1 MSELLASDKTILIAS
16 SSIDETAW
24 MPVAKNLG
32 ERGYDVVTYE
42 ADKVADG
49 RVSLDIRVDRETG
62 MTVRYDDS
70 LLRLGGIAS
79 AWYRRPTMFAG
90 EQADKARQ
98 LSLDTERKMIQ
109 YSLWDTV
116 PEQAWLSAPE
126 RILHAEHKLIQLV
139 LAREV
144 GFDIPDTTV
153 VANTWKPITESL
165 PAEIIFKPSY
175 GMLYGDNELK
185 MIYTAPFAN
194 DISKL
199 PTDGIPFPGFWQP
212 YLAKAKEW
220 RITVVGD
227 QAFDAAIY
235 TDDRAK
241 DDWRKHQL
249 ETNVQFKAETFPDD
263 QKEKCFKYLGELGL
277 RFGTFDFIE
286 DEDGK
291 ITFLECNANGQY
303 GWLEDDLGLPIS
315 AAIADELAKI
325 AQART

>member
-1 MSELLASDKTILIAS
+1 MSELPHTTDKTILIAS
-16 SSIDETAW
+16 SSIDGTVW

-49 RVSLDIRVDRETG
+49 RIALDIAVDRTG
-62 MTVRYDDS
+62 MNVSYNGKP
-70 LLRLGGIAS
+70 LRLNAVSS

-98 LSLDTERKMIQ
+98 LSLDSERKMIQ

-126 RILHAEHKLIQLV
+126 RILHAEHKLTQLV
-139 LAREV
+139 MAREV

-153 VANTWKPITESL
+153 VSNNWNSIIESL
-165 PAEIIFKPSY
+165 PTKIVFKPSY

-185 MIYTAPFAN
+185 MIYTAPFDN
-194 DISKL
+194 DPSAL
-199 PTDGIPFPGFWQP
+199 PLESVPFPGFWQP
-212 YLAKAKEW
+212 YLPKAREW

-235 TDDRAK
+235 TDDAAK

-249 ETNVQFKAETFPDD
+249 ETRVRFKSEAFPDD
-263 QKEKCFKYLGELGL
+263 QKEKCFKYLDEFGL
-277 RFGTFDFIE
+277 NFGAFDFIE
-286 DEDGK
+286 DSGGK
-291 ITFLECNANGQY
+291 ITFLECNAHGQY
-303 GWLEDDLGLPIS
+303 GWLEDELGLPIS
-315 AAIADELAKI
+315 NAIADELSKI
-325 AQART
+325 AQRA